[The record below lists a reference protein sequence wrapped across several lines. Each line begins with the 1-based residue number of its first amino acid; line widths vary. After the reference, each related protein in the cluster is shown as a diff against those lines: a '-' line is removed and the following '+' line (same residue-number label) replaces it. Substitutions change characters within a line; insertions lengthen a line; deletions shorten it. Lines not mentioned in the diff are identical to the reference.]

1 MPKYL
6 TEFLGTMLLVFV
18 IGLASAHAGPSG
30 GLAIGIALMALVAM
44 GAHISG
50 AHYNPAVTLAIALHG
65 SISPSQA
72 LRYALFQLL
81 GAAAGAIL
89 VQFAVGKPL
98 LVQYANGTTITR
110 ALAVEVVF
118 TFMLTLTILNVA
130 LHPKAS
136 ANQHA
141 PLAIGAVVCAAAT
154 AGGPIS
160 GGAFNPAVGFAGLIG
175 GLTQKFSHTSAW
187 PDVPFAVYG
196 RHLWLY
202 LAGPCLGAVLA
213 QQAFGFQLKQQR

>member
-30 GLAIGIALMALVAM
+30 GLAIGIALMALVAT

-50 AHYNPAVTLAIALHG
+50 AHYNPAVTLAVALSG
-65 SISPSQA
+65 TIPSAQA
-72 LRYALFQLL
+72 VRYVLFQLA
-81 GAAAGAIL
+81 GAAVGAVI
-89 VQFAVGKPL
+89 VHSVTGEPMI
-98 LVQYANGTTITR
+98 VQYAANTTITR
-110 ALAVEVVF
+110 ALAVEMVF

-136 ANQHA
+136 ANQYA

-160 GGAFNPAVGFAGLIG
+160 GGAFNPAVGFAALIG
-175 GLTQKFSHTSAW
+175 AISKRYGNTFAGQN
-187 PDVPFAVYG
+187 VPLGEYTG
-196 RHLWLY
+196 HLWLY

-213 QQAFGFQLKQQR
+213 QQAFRLQLKQQR